1 MAYQPLRRLLGR
13 SMAQGGVLLFRAKQD
28 SGVACEGAITK
39 KKRVV
44 LVRKPLKIILMLL
57 LGVSLGLAACTSEPS
72 LIRAAKE
79 GDTET
84 VKTLLAAGAD
94 VNAQN
99 WVGQTALMQAA
110 WHGHTAIVLALVA
123 AGADVHPQNEFGQTA
138 LMQAAWHGH
147 TAIVQILKEAGA
159 RE

>member
-1 MAYQPLRRLLGR
+1 MSLSVFLRR
-13 SMAQGGVLLFRAKQD
+13 
-28 SGVACEGAITK
+28 
-39 KKRVV
+39 V
-44 LVRKPLKIILMLL
+44 LVSFFLPFLL
-57 LGVSLGLAACTSEPS
+57 LTVSLALAACTSEPS

-110 WHGHTAIVLALVA
+110 WHGHTAIV
-123 AGADVHPQNEFGQTA
+123 
-138 LMQAAWHGH
+138 
-147 TAIVQILKEAGA
+147 QILKEAGA

>member
-1 MAYQPLRRLLGR
+1 
-13 SMAQGGVLLFRAKQD
+13 MAQGGVLLFRAKQD

-44 LVRKPLKIILMLL
+44 LVRKPLKIISMLL

-94 VNAQN
+94 VHAKDRD
-99 WVGQTALMQAA
+99 G
-110 WHGHTAIVLALVA
+110 
-123 AGADVHPQNEFGQTA
+123 ETA

>member
-1 MAYQPLRRLLGR
+1 MEVRLSVFLRR
-13 SMAQGGVLLFRAKQD
+13 
-28 SGVACEGAITK
+28 
-39 KKRVV
+39 V
-44 LVRKPLKIILMLL
+44 LVSSFLPFLL
-57 LGVSLGLAACTSEPS
+57 LTVSLALAACTSEPS
-72 LIRAAKE
+72 EPSLIGAAKK

-110 WHGHTAIVLALVA
+110 WHGHTAIV
-123 AGADVHPQNEFGQTA
+123 E
-138 LMQAAWHGH
+138 
-147 TAIVQILKEAGA
+147 ILKEAGA

>member
-1 MAYQPLRRLLGR
+1 M
-13 SMAQGGVLLFRAKQD
+13 
-28 SGVACEGAITK
+28 
-39 KKRVV
+39 
-44 LVRKPLKIILMLL
+44 RKPAKILLMLL
-57 LGVSLGLAACTSEPS
+57 LGVWLGLAACTSEPS

-84 VKTLLAAGAD
+84 VKTL
-94 VNAQN
+94 
-99 WVGQTALMQAA
+99 
-110 WHGHTAIVLALVA
+110 VA
-123 AGADVHPQNEFGQTA
+123 AGADVHPQNEFGQTALMQAAFRGNTDTVHALVAAGADVHAKDRDGETA

>member
-1 MAYQPLRRLLGR
+1 MANI
-13 SMAQGGVLLFRAKQD
+13 A
-28 SGVACEGAITK
+28 
-39 KKRVV
+39 
-44 LVRKPLKIILMLL
+44 LMLV

-110 WHGHTAIVLALVA
+110 FSGNPDTVQTLLA
-123 AGADVHPQNEFGQTA
+123 AGTPVGEGFIP
-138 LMQAAWHGH
+138 LR
-147 TAIVQILKEAGA
+147 L
-159 RE
+159 

>member
-1 MAYQPLRRLLGR
+1 
-13 SMAQGGVLLFRAKQD
+13 LLFRAKQD

-72 LIRAAKE
+72 EPSLIGAAKK

-110 WHGHTAIVLALVA
+110 WHGHTAIV
-123 AGADVHPQNEFGQTA
+123 E
-138 LMQAAWHGH
+138 
-147 TAIVQILKEAGA
+147 ILKEAGA

>member
-1 MAYQPLRRLLGR
+1 MANI
-13 SMAQGGVLLFRAKQD
+13 A
-28 SGVACEGAITK
+28 
-39 KKRVV
+39 
-44 LVRKPLKIILMLL
+44 LMLL

-123 AGADVHPQNEFGQTA
+123 AGTPVGEGFIP
-138 LMQAAWHGH
+138 LR
-147 TAIVQILKEAGA
+147 L
-159 RE
+159 